1 MDQNEGGVV
10 IDPVAIAES
19 TGPTM
24 DLAERIWL
32 AKQIKKQTGE
42 RSKYVPH
49 QGAREKARRMTQEH
63 ACSE

>member
-1 MDQNEGGVV
+1 MEQDQSEPAMT
-10 IDPVAIAES
+10 DAEL
-19 TGPTM
+19 TWM
-24 DLAERIWL
+24 ANQ
-32 AKQIKKQTGE
+32 AKKVTGE